1 MNNNRPLK
9 IGITGSIGSGKTTV
23 CHIFESLGIP
33 VYYADSRAK
42 WLMVND
48 PRLVAGVK
56 KEFGAEAYYANG
68 TLNRHYLAQ
77 TVFHDASRLKILNAL
92 VHPIIADD
100 SERWHNGQE
109 GVPYTLKEAA
119 LLFESNNHLKL
130 DKVIAVSCPENIRIQ
145 RVIKRDGMT
154 EEEVRARMDKQM
166 PDEEK
171 IARADYI
178 IYNDGQ
184 TSLVQQVVKIHN
196 TLKTIW
202 LMEE

>member
-33 VYYADSRAK
+33 VYYADGRAK

-48 PRLVAGVK
+48 PRLVSGVK
-56 KEFGAEAYYANG
+56 KEFGEEAYYANG

-77 TVFHDASRLKILNAL
+77 TVFHDAAKLKVLNAL

-100 SERWHNGQE
+100 SERWHHGQE

-178 IYNDGQ
+178 INNDGQ

-196 TLKTIW
+196 TLKKIW
-202 LMEE
+202 LMM

>member
-1 MNNNRPLK
+1 MNNNLPLK

-33 VYYADSRAK
+33 VYYADGRAK

-48 PRLVAGVK
+48 PRLVSGVK
-56 KEFGAEAYYANG
+56 KEFGEEAYYANG

-77 TVFHDASRLKILNAL
+77 TVFHDAAKLKVLNAL

-100 SERWHNGQE
+100 SERWHHGQE

-178 IYNDGQ
+178 INNDGQ

-196 TLKTIW
+196 TLKKIW
-202 LMEE
+202 LMM